1 MKSEDSEK
9 LLHTISGLFP
19 HVALL
24 NYEMINP
31 DDQFGRVMIENLEER
46 GCSLQG
52 IRECPTTKAQED
64 RLLRVLKLHTNEG
77 AECEAESVGMAAV
90 YNERL
95 NGENER
101 TRIEKLEM
109 FDEFEEWTMLQNH
122 YCLTLG
128 KRLPSA

>member
-1 MKSEDSEK
+1 
-9 LLHTISGLFP
+9 
-19 HVALL
+19 
-24 NYEMINP
+24 
-31 DDQFGRVMIENLEER
+31 
-46 GCSLQG
+46 
-52 IRECPTTKAQED
+52 
-64 RLLRVLKLHTNEG
+64 
-77 AECEAESVGMAAV
+77 MAVV

-128 KRLPSA
+128 KRLPSAESN